1 MNPATKL
8 KVVLALIVLGYCIG
22 YIIGEVMD
30 AIDKLTEH
38 TAMHAHVLA
47 KVTRDVYGSKS
58 DTLPH
63 TESPCEGCE

>member
-47 KVTRDVYGSKS
+47 KVTRDMYGKS
-58 DTLPH
+58 NPNA
-63 TESPCEGCE
+63 ESPCEGCE